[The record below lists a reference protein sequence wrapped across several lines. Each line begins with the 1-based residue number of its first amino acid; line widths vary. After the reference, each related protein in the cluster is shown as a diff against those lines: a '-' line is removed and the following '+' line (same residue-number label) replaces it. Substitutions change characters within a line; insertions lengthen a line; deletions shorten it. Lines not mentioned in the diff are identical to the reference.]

1 MWQDRA
7 PDARTEVVVDGHRLV
22 TYSFGKGDDVL
33 LCLNGGP
40 GLPCDYM
47 REAHSFLADHGL
59 RVVAYDQLGC
69 GASDKPDDPTLWNI
83 QRYAREVEGVRQ
95 ALGLGRVILAGQSFG
110 GWLALEYALTYPHA
124 VRALILEDTACDL
137 PHAMGELYTLR
148 EGLGAETAAMM
159 KAHEAAGTLDHPEY
173 QAAIALLN
181 QRHFC
186 RLKDV
191 PAPLM
196 RSLAHGNPAPYA
208 AMLGPNG
215 FLDTGNLKAWSRRA
229 DLHKIACPTLILAGR
244 YDVLPPACADLMK
257 AELPQAQL
265 HVFEQ
270 SSHVPFYEEPEE
282 FDRVLLAFL
291 DQARRAP

>member
-7 PDARTEVVVDGHRLV
+7 PDARTEVLVDGHRLV
-22 TYSFGKGDDVL
+22 TYSFGTGDNVI

-47 REAHSFLADHGL
+47 REAHSFLADHGF

-69 GASDKPDDPTLWNI
+69 GASDKPDDPALWDI

-110 GWLALEYALTYPHA
+110 GWLALEYALTYPDA
-124 VRALILEDTACDL
+124 VRALILENTACDM
-137 PHAMGELYTLR
+137 PHLMGELYRLR

-173 QAAIALLN
+173 QAAITLLN
-181 QRHFC
+181 YRHVC
-186 RLKDV
+186 RLKDW

-196 RSLAHGNPAPYA
+196 RSVAGWNMAPYA
-208 AMLGPNG
+208 AMQGPNE
-215 FLDTGNLKAWSRRA
+215 FLYVGNLKDWSRRA
-229 DLHKIACPTLILAGR
+229 DLHALACPVLILVGR
-244 YDVLPPACADLMK
+244 HDEQTPACADLMK